1 MTSKQL
7 TATLSLATILV
18 GAQAFADPMPV
29 KRGQEIEALAGNC
42 KIGPFEQTSKAG
54 YYNQYCT
61 QLTDAEKCLAL
72 VKQSFSGDTGETQ
85 PAYEPAKL
93 GYCLSVFRNEL
104 IRN

>member
-1 MTSKQL
+1 MTSKHL

-18 GAQAFADPMPV
+18 GAQALADELPV
-29 KRGQEIEALAGNC
+29 KRGQEIESLAGNC
-42 KIGPFEQTSKAG
+42 GIGPFGQTSKAG

-72 VKQSFSGDTGETQ
+72 VKQSFSNGTGETR

-93 GYCLSVFRNEL
+93 GYCLAVFRNEL
-104 IRN
+104 IRD